1 MRSVVWSEEA
11 ARNYLDILRY
21 IARDNPSA
29 AEKVAEAIE
38 KAGNDLSDFAAGRPG
53 RVSGTYEKPVAQ
65 LPYLIA
71 YTITNTIGGGTVSIL
86 RVIHMSRDWSA
97 DEWLE

>member
-1 MRSVVWSEEA
+1 MRSVVWSDEA

-21 IARDNPSA
+21 IAQDNPSA
-29 AEKVAEAIE
+29 AEKV
-38 KAGNDLSDFAAGRPG
+38 GNDLSEFATGRPG

-71 YTITNTIGGGTVSIL
+71 YAITDTTGGGTVSVL
-86 RVIHMSRDWSA
+86 RVIHMSRDWQA
-97 DEWLE
+97 DEWPE